1 MKTEVIKTELRHC
14 AELAANL
21 DEAGRD
27 LIINNWDVAPE
38 EGITDSFKASPL
50 CWTILVD
57 NKVAGMF
64 GCTEDG
70 NAWLTTAPEI
80 EKVKLRFVRQSMPY
94 IKQMAEYCGGGLVS
108 YAHKDNQLL
117 LRWLEWSGFDIVG
130 RMGDFEICVWPRHWQ

>member
-1 MKTEVIKTELRHC
+1 MKTEVITAKLQHC

-38 EGITDSFKASPL
+38 DGITDSFKASPL

-64 GCTEDG
+64 GCTDDG

-80 EKVKLRFVRQSMPY
+80 EKVKLRFVRQSRPY

-117 LRWLEWSGFDIVG
+117 LRWLEWSGFDIIG
-130 RMGDFEICVWPRHWQ
+130 RMIVTVQSLVSS

>member
-1 MKTEVIKTELRHC
+1 MKTEVITAKLQHC

-27 LIINNWDVAPE
+27 LIINNWDIDPE
-38 EGITDSFKASPL
+38 DGITDSFKASPL

-64 GCTEDG
+64 GCTDDG

-80 EKVKLRFVRQSMPY
+80 EKVKLRFIRQSRPY

-130 RMGDFEICVWPRHWQ
+130 DMGGFKICVWPRH

>member
-27 LIINNWDVAPE
+27 LIINNWDVDPE
-38 EGITDSFKASPL
+38 DGITDSFKASPL

-57 NKVAGMF
+57 NKVVGMF

-80 EKVKLRFVRQSMPY
+80 EKVKLRFVRQSRPY

-130 RMGDFEICVWPRHWQ
+130 RMGDFEICVLRLPQV